1 MPEQPALPCVA
12 GGKTVIQ
19 EMKNLEIADQA
30 PLGLIDE
37 TRRHLSGDT
46 LYVQIRTETLQNIYH
61 KIQILRQ
68 IQTQEIIWDSRVLLL
83 DARPLDQLQL
93 VELHGMKRK
102 GTDERTLVHK
112 H

>member
-1 MPEQPALPCVA
+1 MPEQPALPCIT

-19 EMKNLEIADQA
+19 EMKNLEIANQT

-37 TRRHLSGDT
+37 TRRHLAGDT

-68 IQTQEIIWDSRVLLL
+68 IQT
-83 DARPLDQLQL
+83 
-93 VELHGMKRK
+93 
-102 GTDERTLVHK
+102 
-112 H
+112 

>member
-19 EMKNLEIADQA
+19 EMKNLEIADQT
-30 PLGLIDE
+30 PLGLLDE
-37 TRRHLSGDT
+37 TRRHLAGDT

-61 KIQILRQ
+61 KFQILRQ
-68 IQTQEIIWDSRVLLL
+68 IQTQEILRNISKFLL
-83 DARPLDQLQL
+83 DTSTLNQLKL
-93 VELHGMKRK
+93 MKLHGMERH
-102 GTDERTLVHK
+102 GTDERTLIHK